1 MHLFFKILLLYPLV
15 SFVPKHPSVYPP
27 AVIRSPPDSLFPR
40 MGTRRENRRDQ
51 ATGIFWQR
59 FLAFNWASLLAPFR
73 GKSSR
78 ESSVG
83 EGMIRRRSAT
93 RKNGQGGCNEDL
105 TVTQLQEE
113 RGGVKSLEK

>member
-1 MHLFFKILLLYPLV
+1 
-15 SFVPKHPSVYPP
+15 
-27 AVIRSPPDSLFPR
+27 
-40 MGTRRENRRDQ
+40 MGTRHENRRDQ